1 MAGTYIP
8 TSATAPTHRQVC
20 QTENGSGLSI
30 ESGTALVMGRKVT
43 LNVKG
48 VVRDQKEG
56 GGISDPAAPRPGIRD
71 HEPCGRVLRDQDV
84 SVLWDHGPTIFHAFR
99 INDQKFC

>member
-56 GGISDPAAPRPGIRD
+56 GGGGSRIRQPRDPGSGITSLVV
-71 HEPCGRVLRDQDV
+71 G
-84 SVLWDHGPTIFHAFR
+84 F
-99 INDQKFC
+99 